1 MTSMLWTLWYKDRG
15 AGEAQIL
22 WISWKEGCRQNWKE
36 NPEKTIRKK
45 CCQHW
50 HWGGMKRRRQRA
62 TAMWSG
68 RNKKSWCCALDI
80 QNKLWTLSHIWSR
93 SCMFGVLAIAAVVG
107 VVGRCFF
114 FFFFSDRTKWRKTVL
129 RLFCYQWNFTVRKEL
144 FIFKCVIDKISRCPN
159 SNCWLEGAEKEGF
172 EDVIFILFKYEWLE
186 GT

>member
-80 QNKLWTLSHIWSR
+80 QNKLWTLSHVWSR

-114 FFFFSDRTKWRKTVL
+114 FFFSRQDEMKKDSTEAILLSVEFYSKERIIHFQVRYWQNIKMSKQQLLTWGSWERGVWR
-129 RLFCYQWNFTVRKEL
+129 CYL
-144 FIFKCVIDKISRCPN
+144 HPI
-159 SNCWLEGAEKEGF
+159 
-172 EDVIFILFKYEWLE
+172 
-186 GT
+186 